1 MSLTLQARPT
11 EDEMFAALIGRDTSL
26 DGVFVAAIRTTGIFC
41 RPGCGAK
48 KPLRENVEFF
58 ASPREA
64 MHAGYRACKRCRPL
78 DLGGSRPE
86 WVERV
91 IESLEKSADRRVSA
105 DDLRAMGVAPEKAS
119 RWFKANYG
127 MTFQAFC
134 RARRMGEAMKM
145 IREGTSVGRAAAKT
159 GYESESGFR
168 EAFEEVFGAAPGKTR
183 ARAKS
188 ATGNGGQGEAPRELL
203 ACWIET
209 PLGPMLAAASDS
221 GVSLLEFVDSRAL
234 ATQIATLR
242 RRVVGVVRPGT
253 NAHLDQLKKELEA
266 YFAGKRSTFASAL
279 EAPGTEFQARVW
291 DALRA
296 IPSGETRSYLDIA
309 KQIGRPTATR
319 AVARAN
325 GDNRL
330 AILIPCHR
338 VIGSDG
344 TLTGYGGGVWR
355 KDWLLEHERAMA
367 GRPLAGLFA
376 AAR

>member
-1 MSLTLQARPT
+1 MSLMLKPRPT
-11 EDEMFAALIGRDTSL
+11 ADEMFAALVSRDTSL

-48 KPLRENVEFF
+48 KPRRENVEFF

-78 DLGGSRPE
+78 DLGTQRPE
-86 WVERV
+86 WVERIV
-91 IESLEKSADRRVSA
+91 EALERRDDRRVTA
-105 DDLRAMGVAPEKAS
+105 DDLRAMGIQPARAA

-134 RARRMGEAMKM
+134 RARRMGEAMKL
-145 IREGTSVGRAAAKT
+145 IRDGASIGRAAARS

-168 EAFEEVFGAAPGKTR
+168 EAFEDVFGATPGR
-183 ARAKS
+183 ARAR
-188 ATGNGGQGEAPRELL
+188 GGAAGAPPRELV
-203 ACWIET
+203 ACWIES
-209 PLGPMLAAASDS
+209 PLGPMLAAASDT
-221 GVSLLEFVDSRAL
+221 GVSLLEFVDRRAL
-234 ATQIATLR
+234 ATQVATLR
-242 RRVVGVVRPGT
+242 KRSAAVIRPGS
-253 NAHLDQLKKELEA
+253 NAHLEALQRELAA
-266 YFAGKRSTFASAL
+266 YFAGRSAKFTVQL

-291 DALRA
+291 EALRA
-296 IPSGETRSYLDIA
+296 IPSGETRSYLDVA

-355 KDWLLEHERAMA
+355 KEWLLEHERAMA
-367 GRPLAGLFA
+367 GGEARSLFGVP
-376 AAR
+376 

>member
-1 MSLTLQARPT
+1 MPTLLKPRPT
-11 EDEMFAALIGRDTSL
+11 ADEMFAAMVSRDTSF

-48 KPLRENVEFF
+48 KPRRENVEFF

-78 DLGGSRPE
+78 DLGRSRPE
-86 WVERV
+86 WVERIV
-91 IESLEKSADRRVSA
+91 EALERSADRRVSA
-105 DDLRAMGVAPEKAS
+105 DDLRTMGIEPARAA

-134 RARRMGEAMKM
+134 RARRMGEAMKR
-145 IREGTSVGRAAAKT
+145 IREGASIGRAAAST

-168 EAFEEVFGAAPGKTR
+168 EAFEEVFGAPPGR
-183 ARAKS
+183 ARAR
-188 ATGNGGQGEAPRELL
+188 AADAQGTYAAARELV
-203 ACWIET
+203 ACWIES
-209 PLGPMLAAASDS
+209 PLGPMLAAAGDH
-221 GVSLLEFVDSRAL
+221 GVCLLEFVDRRAL
-234 ATQIATLR
+234 ATQVATLR
-242 RRVVGVVRPGT
+242 RRFGAVIRPGS
-253 NAHLDQLKKELEA
+253 NAHLATLQRELAA
-266 YFAGKRSTFASAL
+266 YFAGRSAEFSVKL
-279 EAPGTEFQARVW
+279 EAPGTEFQALVW
-291 DALRA
+291 EALRA
-296 IPSGETRSYLDIA
+296 IPSGQTRSYLDIA
-309 KQIGRPTATR
+309 RQIGRATATR

-355 KDWLLEHERAMA
+355 KEWLLEHERTMA
-367 GRPLAGLFA
+367 GRPSERLFGHAG
-376 AAR
+376 

>member
-1 MSLTLQARPT
+1 MLQARPSA
-11 EDEMFAALIGRDTSL
+11 DEMFAALVSRDTSF

-48 KPLRENVEFF
+48 KPLRQNVEFF

-64 MHAGYRACKRCRPL
+64 MHAGYRACKRCRPMEAP
-78 DLGGSRPE
+78 GNAARPD

-91 IESLEKSADRRVSA
+91 IEAVEQRQDRRVPA
-105 DDLRAMGVAPEKAS
+105 DDLRAMGIAPERAA
-119 RWFKANYG
+119 RWFKTHYG
-127 MTFQAFC
+127 MTFQAYC

-145 IREGTSVGRAAAKT
+145 IREGASIGRAAARS

-168 EAFEEVFGAAPGKTR
+168 EAFEDVFGAAPTNAKTD
-183 ARAKS
+183 
-188 ATGNGGQGEAPRELL
+188 QGAARELV
-203 ACWIET
+203 ACRIET
-209 PLGPMLAAASDS
+209 PLGPMLAAAGDT
-221 GVSLLEFVDSRAL
+221 GVSLLEFVDRRAL

-242 RRVVGVVRPGT
+242 KRVAGVVRPGI
-253 NAHLDQLKKELEA
+253 NAHLERLRRELEA
-266 YFAGKRSTFASAL
+266 YFAGKSSRFTVAL
-279 EAPGTEFQARVW
+279 EAPGTEFQSRVW
-291 DALRA
+291 EALRA

-309 KQIGRPTATR
+309 RQIGRPTATR

-344 TLTGYGGGVWR
+344 TLTGYGGGIWR
-355 KDWLLEHERAMA
+355 KEWLLDHERAMA
-367 GRPLAGLFA
+367 GRPQAVLFA
-376 AAR
+376 GATTEVPTATR

>member
-1 MSLTLQARPT
+1 
-11 EDEMFAALIGRDTSL
+11 MFGALVNRDTSL
-26 DGVFVAAIRTTGIFC
+26 DGVFVAGIRTTGIFC

-48 KPLRENVEFF
+48 KPLRKNVEFF

-64 MHAGYRACKRCRPL
+64 MLAGYRACKRCRPL
-78 DLGGSRPE
+78 DPPGGQSRPV

-91 IESLEKSADRRVSA
+91 IASLEKSDDRRVSA
-105 DDLRAMGVAPEKAS
+105 DDLRLMGIAPERAS

-134 RARRMGEAMKM
+134 RALRMGEAMKM
-145 IREGTSVGRAAAKT
+145 IREGTSVGRAATKS

-168 EAFEEVFGAAPGKTR
+168 EAFEEVFGVAPTKARAGAKR
-183 ARAKS
+183 ARGDRS
-188 ATGNGGQGEAPRELL
+188 QSELPRESV

-209 PLGPMLAAASDS
+209 PLGPMLAAASKA
-221 GVSLLEFVDSRAL
+221 GVSLLEFVDRRAL

-242 RRVVGVVRPGT
+242 RRVAGVVRPGT
-253 NAHLDQLKKELEA
+253 NEHLEKLKRELER
-266 YFAGKRSTFASAL
+266 YFAGRSATFTAKL
-279 EAPGTEFQARVW
+279 EAPGTEFQAQVW
-291 DALRA
+291 EALKA
-296 IPSGETRSYLDIA
+296 IPSGETRSYLEIA

-338 VIGSDG
+338 VIGADG
-344 TLTGYGGGVWR
+344 SATGYGGGIWR
-355 KDWLLEHERAMA
+355 KEWLLENERAMA
-367 GRPLAGLFA
+367 GKVSVGLFA
-376 AAR
+376 EVTK

>member
-1 MSLTLQARPT
+1 MTVTLRSGPT
-11 EDEMFAALIGRDTSL
+11 DEEMYAALVGRDTSL

-48 KPLRENVEFF
+48 KPRRENVEFF
-58 ASPREA
+58 GSAREA

-78 DLGGSRPE
+78 DGGDERPA
-86 WVERV
+86 WVERAV
-91 IESLEKSADRRVSA
+91 EALEGSEDRRVSA
-105 DDLRAMGVAPEKAS
+105 DDLRAMGIGPERAA
-119 RWFKANYG
+119 RWFKAHYG
-127 MTFQAFC
+127 MTFQAYC

-145 IREGTSVGRAAAKT
+145 IREGTSVGRAAART
-159 GYESESGFR
+159 GYASESGFR
-168 EAFEEVFGAAPGKTR
+168 EAFEEVFGAAPTK
-183 ARAKS
+183 ARS
-188 ATGNGGQGEAPRELL
+188 NGIAPRELV

-209 PLGPMLAAASDS
+209 PLGPMLAAAGEA
-221 GVSLLEFVDSRAL
+221 GVSLLEFVDRRAL

-242 RRVVGVVRPGT
+242 RRVAGIVRPGT
-253 NAHLDQLKKELEA
+253 NEHLDTLKKELAA
-266 YFAGKRSTFASAL
+266 YFAGRSATFASKL
-279 EAPGTEFQARVW
+279 EAPGTEFQAQVW
-291 DALRA
+291 EALKK

-309 KQIGRPTATR
+309 RQIGRPTATR

-355 KDWLLEHERAMA
+355 KEWLLEHERAMA
-367 GRPLAGLFA
+367 GKSLFA
-376 AAR
+376 AQSRR

>member
-1 MSLTLQARPT
+1 MSLMLKPRPT
-11 EDEMFAALIGRDTSL
+11 ADEMFAALLSRDTSM

-48 KPLRENVEFF
+48 KPRRENVEFF

-64 MHAGYRACKRCRPL
+64 MHAGYRACKRCSPL
-78 DLGGSRPE
+78 DVPGAAFRPE
-86 WVERV
+86 WVQRAMEA
-91 IESLEKSADRRVSA
+91 LEQSDDRRVTA
-105 DDLRAMGVAPEKAS
+105 DDLRARGIEPARAA

-134 RARRMGEAMKM
+134 RARRMGEAMKL
-145 IREGTSVGRAAAKT
+145 IREGASIGRAAAHT

-168 EAFEEVFGAAPGKTR
+168 EAFEDVFGAAPGTARGRGR
-183 ARAKS
+183 AA
-188 ATGNGGQGEAPRELL
+188 GAPARELV
-203 ACWIET
+203 ACWIES
-209 PLGPMLAAASDS
+209 PLGPMLAAASEQ
-221 GVSLLEFVDSRAL
+221 GVCLLEFVDRRAL

-242 RRVVGVVRPGT
+242 KRLAAVIRPGS
-253 NAHLDQLKKELEA
+253 NAHLKALQHELAA
-266 YFAGKRSTFASAL
+266 YFAGRSEQFSVEL

-296 IPSGETRSYLDIA
+296 IPSGQTRSYLDIA
-309 KQIGRPTATR
+309 KVIGRPTATR

-355 KDWLLEHERAMA
+355 KEWLLEHERAMA
-367 GRPLAGLFA
+367 GRPNERLFGRAG
-376 AAR
+376 